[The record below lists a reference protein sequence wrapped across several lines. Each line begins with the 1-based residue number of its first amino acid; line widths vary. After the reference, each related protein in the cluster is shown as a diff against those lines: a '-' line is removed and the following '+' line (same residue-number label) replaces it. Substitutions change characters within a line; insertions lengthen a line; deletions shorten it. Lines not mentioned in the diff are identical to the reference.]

1 MRHTGSD
8 VGRIG
13 RVVRSPS
20 SEQISPS
27 GEASTGGGVPAA
39 KSASMLA
46 AQSRGVTPTKLSTPK
61 LVFGL
66 GRRSKTFGGGLSM
79 ITDGSPDQKPMPHP
93 AIDGIPALGGGSFA
107 EEGPEDD
114 EKPTYSLHAHRQ
126 NVECRISHDP
136 LRAVSQSP
144 DGKRL
149 VTGGQE
155 VLSIINTSQLTDQG
169 GEVEV
174 EFNILQRT
182 LMGGGRSSK
191 QHKVWDVRWHPNEMS
206 AIASTSDDGLV
217 SLWKLDGANIK
228 IPAWEGRDDTRSCWR
243 LAWCQ
248 ASPSPHASCYVRA
261 SLCAHDPRPG
271 ACVCPHA
278 SKRAAGPPTQPE
290 GGTNVLCSGS
300 LDGIVRLWD
309 FRIKQSVANFILG
322 GHHDGSMQLGQGASG
337 LKVRDLRVCGAQPW
351 KLAAGMESNNEGDV
365 VVWDLRSNIKP
376 IFRKREETAV
386 HAVDWHPE
394 HPSILATG
402 RTATHYA
409 PGGIKVWDL
418 NMASTGADLLPI
430 AKIITPGMPPRGC
443 MIRVRM
449 LKEPCFARV
458 GGGLSVELLT
468 ADGACCMCC
477 QMECPILCGA
487 QRFGR
492 I

>member
-20 SEQISPS
+20 SEQTSPS

-46 AQSRGVTPTKLSTPK
+46 AQSRGVTPTKLSAPK

-248 ASPSPHASCYVRA
+248 ASPSPHASFDVRA
-261 SLCAHDPRPG
+261 SP
-271 ACVCPHA
+271 
-278 SKRAAGPPTQPE
+278 
-290 GGTNVLCSGS
+290 
-300 LDGIVRLWD
+300 
-309 FRIKQSVANFILG
+309 
-322 GHHDGSMQLGQGASG
+322 
-337 LKVRDLRVCGAQPW
+337 
-351 KLAAGMESNNEGDV
+351 
-365 VVWDLRSNIKP
+365 
-376 IFRKREETAV
+376 
-386 HAVDWHPE
+386 
-394 HPSILATG
+394 
-402 RTATHYA
+402 
-409 PGGIKVWDL
+409 
-418 NMASTGADLLPI
+418 
-430 AKIITPGMPPRGC
+430 
-443 MIRVRM
+443 
-449 LKEPCFARV
+449 
-458 GGGLSVELLT
+458 
-468 ADGACCMCC
+468 
-477 QMECPILCGA
+477 
-487 QRFGR
+487 
-492 I
+492 